1 MPAPLRAMRPGNDID
16 LPKLV
21 PTVTKCAIFRFQ
33 APTSVKTLLATL
45 AFLAACL
52 FAPTAAATD
61 SATNHLARTA
71 GGIATGAFA
80 TIIADRM
87 EVRERGWA
95 GFFASS
101 AIGIGVA
108 AAQKGGSGNGQTSSF
123 GSNLVAHIVGSAIGA
138 FVTDGFL
145 LRPVVSRDFAGR
157 NVVGVYAA
165 LNF

>member
-1 MPAPLRAMRPGNDID
+1 MPPGNGINPPI
-16 LPKLV
+16 LAPA
-21 PTVTKCAIFRFQ
+21 VTKCTTFRFQ
-33 APTSVKTLLATL
+33 APASVKTLLATL

-61 SATNHLARTA
+61 SATNQLARTA

-101 AIGIGVA
+101 TIGVGVA
-108 AAQKGGSGNGQTSSF
+108 AAQSGGSGSGRTSSF
-123 GSNLVAHIVGSAIGA
+123 GSNLVSHVVGSAIGA

-145 LRPVVSRDFAGR
+145 LRPVVSRDFGGR
-157 NVVGVYAA
+157 DAVGVYAS

>member
-1 MPAPLRAMRPGNDID
+1 MTTGDGIN

-21 PTVTKCAIFRFQ
+21 STMTKCANSQFR
-33 APTSVKTLLATL
+33 APTPVKTLLAILT
-45 AFLAACL
+45 FLAACL
-52 FAPTAAATD
+52 FAPAAAATD
-61 SATNHLARTA
+61 AATNHFARAA

-101 AIGIGVA
+101 AIGVGIA
-108 AAQKGGSGNGQTSSF
+108 AVQKGDSGSGQTSSF
-123 GSNLVAHIVGSAIGA
+123 GSNLIAHIVGSAIGA

-145 LRPVVSRDFAGR
+145 LRPSVSRDFAGR
-157 NVVGVYAA
+157 NVVGVYAS
-165 LNF
+165 LTF